1 MTKPISVLYRSGQQN
16 LEELLRTDIKEGLEN
31 LSTDCMALFRADDI
45 GIPSKNFQLLIQCF
59 QKHKMP
65 LCLATV
71 PSWLTENRLD
81 GLSHLTG
88 KKSSQWCWHQHGV
101 THRNYEIAGKK
112 QEFGPIRPKNELKKS
127 LENGKNRLTDLLKD
141 NFFPVFTPP
150 WNRCNLD
157 TINCLIDLDFLA
169 ISRYQTALP
178 KSPIK
183 LPDFAVNVDLHTRK
197 ETSADQALINL
208 RQELVASISS
218 GFCGIMIHHQ
228 RMNRR
233 AFHLLDLLLQLM
245 KNETNFSP
253 VHFRDLL
260 T

>member
-1 MTKPISVLYRSGQQN
+1 MTKPISVLYRSDQQN
-16 LEELLRTDIKEGLEN
+16 LEELLNADIKEGVKN
-31 LSTDCMALFRADDI
+31 SSNDCKTLFRADDI

-59 QKHKMP
+59 QKYKMP

-81 GLSHLTG
+81 ELSRLTG

-112 QEFGPIRPKNELKKS
+112 QEFGPNRTKNELKKS
-127 LENGKNRLTDLLKD
+127 LKHGKERLTDLLKD
-141 NFFPVFTPP
+141 NFSPVFTPP
-150 WNRCNLD
+150 WNRCSLD
-157 TINCLIDLDFLA
+157 TINSLIDLDFLA
-169 ISRYQTALP
+169 ISRYQNALP

-197 ETSADQALINL
+197 ERSTDQALISL
-208 RQELVASISS
+208 RRELVTSISS

-228 RMNRR
+228 RMNKR

-245 KNETNFSP
+245 KNEKNITP